1 MGRHQ
6 SVGSTGVHECGKDGY
21 TVDFDYSDVCV
32 GSTGDACIRDI
43 KRLVDSYSTC
53 SQAFEYHCI
62 GSVFQHTDT
71 SGRDGYQCINNA
83 SIKLVDYSVDPGVTG
98 VSYGTRNCDR
108 NDAVERMDTGTLPQ
122 SVLPVTRWLPGDID
136 GAGEGGTLVLKE
148 LKCTNT
154 PTLKLNC
161 AGLGV
166 GVQLVKP
173 AGAVGSLRV
182 TCDGM
187 GGVQIGPDS
196 KSTGR
201 HQSVGSTGV
210 HECGK
215 DGYTVDFDYSDVCV
229 GST

>member
-1 MGRHQ
+1 MG
-6 SVGSTGVHECGKDGY
+6 
-21 TVDFDYSDVCV
+21 
-32 GSTGDACIRDI
+32 CIRDI

-166 GVQLVKP
+166 GVQWVRCVSRVMAWAACRSGPIASPLGGTRVW
-173 AGAVGSLRV
+173 AVQEYTSAAK
-182 TCDGM
+182 TAT
-187 GGVQIGPDS
+187 P
-196 KSTGR
+196 STSTT
-201 HQSVGSTGV
+201 QTSVSAV
-210 HECGK
+210 L
-215 DGYTVDFDYSDVCV
+215 
-229 GST
+229 